1 MKRFSTIGL
10 ILLIGFTID
19 LSGQEKNRFDL
30 SGQVR
35 HRFEMSDRSFGTEAE
50 PINFNLLRSRLNV
63 VLTPLQDVE
72 AFFQVQDSRRF
83 GEETSTL
90 KDGSAD
96 NMDMHQVYFKIKELF
111 NLPVNVKVGR
121 MEVAFA
127 NERIVGPVGWD
138 NIGRSFDGAVVN
150 LHGKKLSADFF
161 SLKQVDKMTPGDT
174 GDINVI
180 GTNIDIKLANN
191 YKTQALILWQKAV
204 PSSVL
209 SRVTLGF
216 YAKGTHGGFQHE
228 TEFYY
233 QAGTI
238 TSTRD
243 QDVQAYMAALNVWY
257 TFADLGVKPAISL
270 GIEYLSGDDNR
281 TDNKYKV
288 FNTLYATNHKFYG
301 YMDYFTNIPVHTY
314 GLGLVDM
321 NAKVSFKPVKKLKAK
336 AVFHIFNASEN
347 YTLNDGSTANDFG
360 SELDVVLNYQYNT
373 RFSVVGGLSLFTP
386 GSIFKETKGKDSSLW
401 FFLMSTVNL

>member
-1 MKRFSTIGL
+1 MNRFSIIGL
-10 ILLIGFTID
+10 IVLIGFTID
-19 LSGQEKNRFDL
+19 LSGQDKSKFDI
-30 SGQVR
+30 SGQIR
-35 HRFEMSDRSFGTEAE
+35 HRFEMSDRSFGAETE

-63 VLTPLQDVE
+63 VLTPLRDVE
-72 AFFQVQDSRRF
+72 AFFQIQDSRRF

-96 NMDMHQVYFKIKELF
+96 NLDMHQVYFNIKELF

-121 MEVAFA
+121 MEIAFA

-138 NIGRSFDGAVVN
+138 NIGRSFDGIIVN
-150 LHGKKLSADFF
+150 VHSRNVSADFF
-161 SLKQVDKMTPGDT
+161 NLKQVDKMAPGDT
-174 GDINVI
+174 GDINGI
-180 GTNIDIKLANN
+180 GTNVDIKLADN
-191 YKTQALILWQKAV
+191 YKTQALIFWQKAV

-233 QAGTI
+233 QTGTI
-238 TSTRD
+238 TSIRE

-257 TFADLGVKPAISL
+257 TFAELGVKPAISL
-270 GIEYLSGDDNR
+270 GMEYLSGDDNVA
-281 TDNKYKV
+281 DDKYKV

-301 YMDYFTNIPVHTY
+301 YMDYFLNIPVHTY

-321 NAKVSFKPVKKLKAK
+321 NAKVSFKPMNKLKAK
-336 AVFHIFNASEN
+336 AIFHIFNASEN

-360 SELDVVLNYQYNT
+360 SELDVVLNYQYNK
-373 RFSVVGGLSLFTP
+373 RFSFVGGLSLFTP
-386 GSIFKETKGKDSSLW
+386 GSIFKETKGEDSSLW